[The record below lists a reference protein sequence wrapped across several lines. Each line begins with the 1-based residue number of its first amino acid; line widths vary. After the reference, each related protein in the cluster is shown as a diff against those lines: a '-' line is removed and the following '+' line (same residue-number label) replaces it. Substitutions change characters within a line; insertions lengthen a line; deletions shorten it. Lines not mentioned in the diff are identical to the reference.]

1 MEARISL
8 ITLGVADLERARR
21 FYARRAQAATASGVR
36 RRSLSSACKGLWLGL
51 YPRAAA
57 LAADAH
63 LDPAG
68 SGFGGITLA
77 HNVRTRDEVFSVLAE
92 AMAAGGVSQARGPDR
107 LGRVFG
113 LFRRS
118 RRLPWEVAW
127 NPHFWINEV
136 RLPSSPRRR
145 HRALLNDCRRG
156 GGRRR
161 NAPCRRAGD

>member
-21 FYARRAQAATASGVR
+21 FYAEGLKLPLQAESTPEVAFFG
-36 RRSLSSACKGLWLGL
+36 LQGLWLGL
-51 YPRAAA
+51 YPRAA

-92 AMAAGGVSQARGPDR
+92 AMAAGGSVLKPAGQTDWGGFSGYFADPD
-107 LGRVFG
+107 GY
-113 LFRRS
+113 
-118 RRLPWEVAW
+118 PWEVAW
-127 NPHFWINEV
+127 NPHFWIE
-136 RLPSSPRRR
+136 
-145 HRALLNDCRRG
+145 
-156 GGRRR
+156 
-161 NAPCRRAGD
+161 